1 MRPAGMRD
9 GVGRGRR
16 LTALLAAALLAA
28 TFGFISR
35 AENLLRRPEQQTID
49 ARFQIRGAQPQR
61 ASRVVLVNIDDA
73 TFNAFRAKQ
82 LHAQWPFPRRYHARV
97 IERLRVAGARVVA
110 VDLQFTEPS
119 DPIDDNALIEAV
131 GRDQHVVLST
141 TEVGPHGS
149 TNVLGGDEVLRSVR
163 ARAANTSLIP
173 DSDGT
178 VRRTQYS
185 IVGLRTFGVVV
196 DEAFEGR
203 PVRPAL
209 FGGREEPV
217 PIDYVGPPGT
227 VSSISYSRVYD
238 GSFPSRMFAGKI
250 VIIGASSTSLQDLHQ
265 TPVSGSAPMP
275 GPEVLANESATV
287 LGGIPLRRASIALT
301 LTIIALLSLL
311 VPLAGVRLGTLGV
324 ALAGLGLLIAWS
336 LCAQI
341 VFDSGTQ
348 LDFADPAASLVL
360 ATGGAALVGMR
371 TDAMER
377 RRLRARFAASEPA
390 VVRDVL
396 EGSMRGGLAPTAVV
410 AGYRIEEQIGRG
422 GMGVVYRATQ
432 LALDRSVAIKLI
444 ATEHAHDSVFRERFK
459 LESKLAASIEHVSVI
474 PVYEAGE
481 DDGLLFIAM
490 RLVDGEDLAEL
501 LRYGERLEPD
511 RVVRLIGQLAGA
523 LDAAHARGLVHRDVK
538 PANVLLTRDAPEHV
552 YLTDFGV
559 AKQLDGG
566 DGLTRGEAVV
576 GTLDYLAPEQIR
588 GDPLDGAADIY
599 ALTGL
604 LYHCLTGEIPFPRDS
619 DVAKLWAHINADPP
633 SPSRLQ
639 PSIAPSVDEVIGR
652 GMAKDPRARYRSG
665 AELIRACALAL
676 GIRLAAPARPRPGAS
691 DISAKTEPR
700 AVPTKVSD

>member
-1 MRPAGMRD
+1 M
-9 GVGRGRR
+9 
-16 LTALLAAALLAA
+16 ALLAAALLAA
-28 TFGFISR
+28 VFGFFSQ

-61 ASRVVLVNIDDA
+61 ASKLVLVNIDDA
-73 TFNAFRAKQ
+73 TFSAFRAKH
-82 LHAQWPFPRRYHARV
+82 LYAQWPFPRRYHARV
-97 IERLRVAGARVVA
+97 IERLHAAGARLVA
-110 VDLQFTEPS
+110 VDVQFTEPS
-119 DPIDDNALIEAV
+119 DSVDDNALIEAV
-131 GRDQHVVLST
+131 GRDRNVVLST
-141 TEVGPHGS
+141 TDVGPHGN
-149 TNVLGGDEVLRSVR
+149 TDVLGGDEVLRSVR

-185 IVGLRTFGVVV
+185 IAGLRTFGVVV

-209 FGGREEPV
+209 FGGREQPV

-238 GSFPSRMFAGKI
+238 GSLPPRMFAGKI
-250 VIIGASSTSLQDLHQ
+250 VIIGASSPSLQDLHQ

-275 GPEVLANESATV
+275 GPEVLANEAATV
-287 LGGIPLRRASIALT
+287 LGGIPLRRASTALT
-301 LTIIALLSLL
+301 LLIIALLSLL
-311 VPLAGVRLGTLGV
+311 LPLAGVRLGTLGV
-324 ALAGLGLLIAWS
+324 ALTGLALLIAWS
-336 LCAQI
+336 LGTQL

-348 LDFADPAASLVL
+348 LDFTDPAASLVL
-360 ATGGAALVGMR
+360 ATGGAVLVGMR
-371 TDAMER
+371 ADAVER
-377 RRLRARFAASEPA
+377 RRLRELFAASESA

-396 EGSMRGGLAPTAVV
+396 AGTARGGLAPTAVI
-410 AGYRIEEQIGRG
+410 AGYRIEEQIGQG

-444 ATEHAHDSVFRERFK
+444 AAEHAHNSVFRERFK
-459 LESKLAASIEHVSVI
+459 LESKLAASIEHVNVI

-490 RLVDGEDLAEL
+490 RLVDGEDLADL

-511 RVVRLIGQLAGA
+511 RTVRVIEQLAGA
-523 LDAAHARGLVHRDVK
+523 LDAAHSRGLVHRDVK
-538 PANVLLTRDAPEHV
+538 PANVLLTRDAPTHV

-559 AKQLDGG
+559 AQQLDGG
-566 DGLTRGEAVV
+566 EGLTRGDAVV

-599 ALTGL
+599 ALTAL
-604 LYHCLTGEIPFPRDS
+604 LYQCLAGEIPFPRGS

-633 SPSRLQ
+633 SPSRVQ
-639 PSIAPSVDEVIGR
+639 PTLPPGVDMVIAR
-652 GMAKDPRARYRSG
+652 GMAKDPSVRYRSG
-665 AELIRACALAL
+665 AELVRACALAL
-676 GIRLAAPARPRPGAS
+676 GIPLSAPSRPRTGAHGT
-691 DISAKTEPR
+691 SAKTEPG
-700 AVPTKVSD
+700 ALPTKVSD